1 MLAISPKPV
10 IIILMKIEKDFEEN
24 ENDLDAE
31 SAMDV
36 SMDMIMQLAIEP
48 AMENDLID
56 EEGAK
61 VLGTVAQVL
70 RIIAEKAQAYEKLR
84 DCGNEYSRN

>member
-1 MLAISPKPV
+1 
-10 IIILMKIEKDFEEN
+10 MKIEKDFEGN
-24 ENDLDAE
+24 ESDLDAE